1 MGGEGEDQEKER
13 EKEGLL
19 CPRCGSKGY
28 LEYRRR
34 GDQTYVYMHHR
45 IRDEKGVRTK
55 TCYLGA
61 ETYDYVER
69 LNPMGLKDMLDRD
82 RFYDYA
88 LAIIDRLT
96 PDELLGLKREIE
108 RRMGGS
114 KDEG

>member
-1 MGGEGEDQEKER
+1 MGGEGEDQEKEK
-13 EKEGLL
+13 EKESLL

-28 LEYRRR
+28 LEHRRR

-45 IRDEKGVRTK
+45 IKDGNRTRVK

-69 LNPMGLKDMLDRD
+69 LNPLGLKDMLDRD
-82 RFYDYA
+82 RFFKYA
-88 LAIIDRLT
+88 LAIIDSLT
-96 PDELLGLKREIE
+96 PDELLELKREIE